1 MSVCVNVTL
10 LVACYSVVRARLR
23 LPLLLLLSHLLSL
36 SLFLSFITRSLVR
49 LRVWLDS
56 LTVVTRV
63 LVLICLAF
71 FSSHLSLNEKAKAIE
86 IQGQG

>member
-1 MSVCVNVTL
+1 MCVCQRYVTRCVL
-10 LVACYSVVRARLR
+10 QCSEGEVTSPTAAAAFTLALT
-23 LPLLLLLSHLLSL
+23 
-36 SLFLSFITRSLVR
+36 LFLSFITRSLVR